1 MRARGVTSRM
11 LSRLKRVVFRP
22 VGYAAVAMA
31 LLASGC
37 GGGGPLESEQVF
49 SDNVFS
55 GNHLKPKDYPI
66 HGIDVS
72 KFQGDI
78 DWNAVAN
85 SGVKFAWIKA
95 TEGGDQDARFQANWE
110 GAKAAGIPHGAY
122 HFVYWCRPPL
132 EEIQIFEQNAPVE
145 DDALPPVL
153 DAEATPTS
161 PTCRRHVTQ
170 DEAIADMQVMLQE
183 MERHYGK
190 RPIIYTTVDFYEAN
204 LSNGALTDY
213 PIWVR
218 STKHHPAVK
227 YGSRAWHFWQYQSD
241 GRVPGIGGNVDKDAF
256 YGTKEQWDAFLR
268 EPGVPPRADRRRRAC
283 ARPYGLPDGG
293 RAAAGV
299 YRRARQRPR
308 GIRRASSGL
317 EHCSAAS
324 APLYLPH
331 LRPSKRPRSSDEIAL
346 GGRVDQLRTFGRTD
360 AGHRSGDMGPE
371 LDTFIAVRASTA
383 FLTLPAADDDP

>member
-1 MRARGVTSRM
+1 MR
-11 LSRLKRVVFRP
+11 
-22 VGYAAVAMA
+22 
-31 LLASGC
+31 
-37 GGGGPLESEQVF
+37 GGGPLES
-49 SDNVFS
+49 DLVFS
-55 GNHLKPKDYPI
+55 GDVSSGNLKPKDYPI

-95 TEGGDQDARFQANWE
+95 TEGGDPDARFQANWE

-122 HFVYWCRPPL
+122 HFIYWCRPPL
-132 EEIQIFEQNAPVE
+132 EEINIFEQNAPVE

-183 MERHYGK
+183 MERHYRK

-241 GRVPGIGGNVDKDAF
+241 GRVPGIGGKVDKDAF

-268 EPGVPPRADRRRRAC
+268 EPGV
-283 ARPYGLPDGG
+283 RPAQSGAAGPAPAPAL
-293 RAAAGV
+293 RQTAAAQPQESI
-299 YRRARQRPR
+299 AEP
-308 GIRRASSGL
+308 
-317 EHCSAAS
+317 AS
-324 APLYLPH
+324 APA
-331 LRPSKRPRSSDEIAL
+331 E
-346 GGRVDQLRTFGRTD
+346 
-360 AGHRSGDMGPE
+360 
-371 LDTFIAVRASTA
+371 
-383 FLTLPAADDDP
+383 